1 MAPTDSRQQDL
12 SVLQID
18 RSRKESLAPQK
29 KGPWRPLL
37 YVGVGIVI
45 VLVGGLVVSGIF
57 AQAPEV
63 EVQRV
68 TLEHG
73 ASTGG
78 TVVLTAGGYIVA
90 HHTIQVSSKVIGKV
104 AWVGIEKGD
113 QVKEGQVLV
122 RLEDNEYRAQ
132 LEQAKANLDVAR
144 ARLQELENGS
154 RPQEIDQAHAAVEEA
169 RANFQNAEV
178 NLRRVEDL
186 AKQAIA
192 SQQQLDNARTQYDVA
207 KAQLENARKRYDL
220 VKIGPR
226 PEQIDYA
233 RAQVAQAQAAVDYA
247 QTMLDSTLIRAP
259 VSGTVLERL
268 IEKGEMVST
277 MNLGGTGGV
286 KASVC
291 SLADLNDMQVE
302 LDINQNDFPRISPHQ
317 DCLVTA
323 DAYPDRTYKGV
334 VDEIAPQA
342 NRQKATI
349 QVKVKILK
357 PDDYLRPEMNA
368 HVSFL
373 APSSKS
379 EASSAPREMLSVPRA
394 AVVQNEGKSA
404 VFVLEGS
411 RVKLR
416 EIEVG
421 RDLGDRLEVAS
432 GLGPN
437 DKVVVRGL
445 EGLTPGQRVR
455 VKQGV

>member
-1 MAPTDSRQQDL
+1 M
-12 SVLQID
+12 
-18 RSRKESLAPQK
+18 
-29 KGPWRPLL
+29 
-37 YVGVGIVI
+37 
-45 VLVGGLVVSGIF
+45 
-57 AQAPEV
+57 
-63 EVQRV
+63 
-68 TLEHG
+68 
-73 ASTGG
+73 
-78 TVVLTAGGYIVA
+78 A
-90 HHTIQVSSKVIGKV
+90 HHTIQVSSKVVGKV

-122 RLEDNEYRAQ
+122 RLEDDEYRAQ
-132 LEQAKANLDVAR
+132 LGQATANLSVTQ
-144 ARLQELENGS
+144 ARLEELETGS
-154 RPQEIDQAHAAVEEA
+154 RPQEIDAARAAAEEA
-169 RANFQNAEV
+169 QANFQNAEV
-178 NLRRVEDL
+178 NLKRADDL

-192 SQQQLDNARTQYDVA
+192 SQQQLDNARTQYNVT

-226 PEQIDYA
+226 QEQIAYA
-233 RAQVAQAQAAVDYA
+233 RAQAAQAQAAVDYA

-277 MNLGGTGGV
+277 MNFGGTGGV

-317 DCLVTA
+317 DCVVIA

-334 VDEIAPQA
+334 VDEIAPEA

-357 PDDYLRPEMNA
+357 PDEYLRPEMNA

-373 APSSKS
+373 APSKG
-379 EASSAPREMLSVPRA
+379 EASSTPREMLSVPRA

-404 VFVLEGS
+404 VFVLDGS
-411 RVKLR
+411 HVQLR
-416 EIEVG
+416 QIEVG

-437 DKVVVRGL
+437 DKIVVRGL
-445 EGLTPGQRVR
+445 EGLTSGQRVR
-455 VKQGV
+455 VKQGS

>member
-1 MAPTDSRQQDL
+1 MPPMNSRQQDL

-18 RSRKESLAPQK
+18 RSRKGSLEPK
-29 KGPWRPLL
+29 NKVPWGPLL
-37 YVGVGIVI
+37 YVGAGI
-45 VLVGGLVVSGIF
+45 VLVLVVGLAVSGIF
-57 AQAPEV
+57 ARAPEV

-68 TLEHG
+68 TLERG
-73 ASTGG
+73 SSTGG

-90 HHTIQVSSKVIGKV
+90 HHTIQVSSKVVGKV

-113 QVKEGQVLV
+113 HVKEGQVLV
-122 RLEDNEYRAQ
+122 RLEDSEYRAQ
-132 LEQAKANLDVAR
+132 LGQARANLAVAQ
-144 ARLQELENGS
+144 ARLQELETGS
-154 RPQEIDQAHAAVEEA
+154 RPQEIDAARAAAEEA
-169 RANFQNAEV
+169 QANFQNAEV
-178 NLRRVEDL
+178 NLKRAEDL

-192 SQQQLDNARTQYDVA
+192 SQQQLDNARTQYDVT

-226 PEQIDYA
+226 QEQIAYA
-233 RAQVAQAQAAVDYA
+233 RAQAAQAQAAVDYA

-277 MNLGGTGGV
+277 MNFGGTGGV

-291 SLADLNDMQVE
+291 SLADLSDMQVE
-302 LDINQNDFPRISPHQ
+302 LDINQNDFPRVSPRQ
-317 DCLVTA
+317 DCVVTA

-349 QVKVKILK
+349 QVKVKILN
-357 PDDYLRPEMNA
+357 PDEYLRPEMNA

-373 APSSKS
+373 APSKG
-379 EASSAPREMLSVPRA
+379 EASGTPREMLSVPRA
-394 AVVQNEGKSA
+394 AIVQNEGKSA
-404 VFVLEGS
+404 VFVLDGS
-411 RVKLR
+411 HVQLR

-421 RDLGDRLEVAS
+421 RDLGDRLEVAG

-445 EGLTPGQRVR
+445 EGLTSGQRVR
-455 VKQGV
+455 VKQGA